1 MNRGSEDSILLSLL
15 KTYRHVTPGRAE
27 QVPESQGSG
36 HISVNKPE
44 MRSGTSSASESC
56 ESQPQE
62 TWVPWGA
69 GAEEPRGLTP
79 RGLTPRGLTPRGLTP
94 GPCPRSPCRSPQ
106 LQHPCSSPFPNSL
119 LPQFISA
126 ERLCR
131 FKLLISANCLAVIKR
146 SLSACHLPGSTSA
159 AKAEPRARRSAAPQP
174 GAGDPGLH
182 SAR

>member
-1 MNRGSEDSILLSLL
+1 MNRSSEDSILLSLL

-44 MRSGTSSASESC
+44 MRSGTSPASESC

-62 TWVPWGA
+62 TRVPWGA
-69 GAEEPRGLTP
+69 GAEERRGLTP
-79 RGLTPRGLTPRGLTP
+79 RGLIPHGLNPQ
-94 GPCPRSPCRSPQ
+94 PCRRSPCRSPW

-126 ERLCR
+126 ERFCC

-146 SLSACHLPGSTSA
+146 SLSACHLRGSTSV
-159 AKAEPRARRSAAPQP
+159 AKAELRARRSAAPQP
-174 GAGDPGLH
+174 RAGDPGLH